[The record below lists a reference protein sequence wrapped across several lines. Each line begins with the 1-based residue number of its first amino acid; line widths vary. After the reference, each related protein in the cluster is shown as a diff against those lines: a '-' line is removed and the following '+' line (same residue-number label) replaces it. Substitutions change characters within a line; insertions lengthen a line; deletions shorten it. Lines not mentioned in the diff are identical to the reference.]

1 MLMRNNFLSNG
12 TSKAGRVWQLLM
24 TMIFLFTLGIGQ
36 MWADEIFAYTLT
48 GAGADGTTYTATG
61 GSAKCLKAMASGG
74 SNEITIGTQTFYKFN
89 SSSAWQFTLA
99 SGNFAVGDVISF
111 TCACGTSAK
120 SGKGVKINNSI
131 SVTGNFPASTANTIT
146 YTVTASDGIAGDN
159 KFSLYRNDSDI
170 KFGTVSVTRSS
181 GDTPVCPSGLTI
193 SSKNDQTA
201 FTEGDKIELT
211 AALEEGNG
219 TITYQWYKGSVATGN
234 AISGAT
240 AAKYEKS
247 NCTTADAGNY
257 FCVASKTSCSDAV
270 NASAF
275 AITVAADTKCFN
287 MPEIT
292 SKPADLAHVTVTG
305 GTLSDVSVNGK
316 SVSMDN
322 NGLKFGGNDS
332 RLKVT
337 LTGASIIAGTKI
349 TVAYKGASTDGSGIG
364 IFNENCA
371 NQTLNATGLTNAG
384 SVSHT
389 FTAAEAANYA
399 DEFIINRNGTGK
411 SICVNA
417 ITVEDC
423 GPAVTK
429 HTITLNYNDGVTPNG
444 SLKVIDGNAA
454 TQPADPE
461 RGKYTFLGWNKG
473 SSAYNW
479 SAAVTED
486 FTLVAQW
493 QDPWTISFDADG
505 GSAVADITVKHN
517 TKAEKPDDPTY
528 ASHDFEGWFIGDT
541 DTPFD
546 WDANVTDNYSLKA
559 HWIAEVA
566 KYDIEYYDGETKI
579 GTEAQV
585 RADQHPTA
593 AGIETDKPLY
603 SFVGWFLN
611 SALTGDPVALNTVTP
626 SEGLKLYGKWTKLY
640 AATYDMEAYAASDGA
655 SKEGI
660 EAALTAANY
669 AYTNINGIDNGHT
682 HNYTYDGLKYK
693 TNDGD
698 LSFNVVEGKVVE
710 VKTGHLPS
718 NDAVTMYINGVA
730 SETVFEGADEEQETH
745 KTNYFYS
752 AAEALYRLE
761 VLASKG
767 TCAVKKITIR
777 DPYQVSF
784 DANGGDIVAAQYAT
798 PSVTLPSATNGS
810 QNFAGWYTSG
820 DEYVGMNGD
829 SYTPTAAIT
838 LVAHWEALS
847 TVNTLSDLKVN
858 GVTIDGFDPEIHTY
872 YINLPYGTDLNNLPK
887 ITEATPTN
895 ANASVALWPVNGPE
909 WTDNYGGCYR
919 QSAEVTPQDPT
930 AAHGYNDIRITI
942 APKDGVSLIKV
953 ATTGGTNKTVTGA
966 YAGDGDVS
974 LSSNTKMD
982 NGKYIGFILDGT
994 TLQAGDRIN
1003 VHTTQAA
1010 NTGGSHIIFYD
1021 NMTDKNELYD
1031 TEEIGGTGDNIFT
1044 INAAMVGSATAYV
1057 YRANNDAAHQWNGYV
1072 DYIEVTRA
1080 MDPVLTAIT
1089 IDTRDGVID
1098 PLDDKHFSVTIP
1110 YESDLAALTVVP
1122 TVIRNAA
1129 HATTP
1134 EAVVSNAGAWVIG
1147 DNTYRVMDKDGD
1159 YTDYTITLD
1168 RDVLKH
1174 TVSFNTHGGS
1184 AVASQEIVHGEY
1196 LAAAPAAPEKED
1208 YIFQYWSLID
1218 GGEEVDITTVQI
1230 NEDKEFHAVWVSD
1243 GSIRLLDGSTV
1254 NHTNYI
1260 TGVTA
1265 DETVEFMGNEVHY
1278 AKFSGTCSGV
1288 SSVKDLTRVI
1298 AYNATTNKTKIRISA
1313 HNNSTSARNILVK
1326 GLVEGASEAVDLA
1339 TIALG
1344 NKEDKVSEW
1353 IEFNNAA
1360 NRTIYIMVSS
1370 SAGDVYF
1377 TQVKVIESGETEMK
1391 QVGEAGYSLNLNKG
1405 RFFGTASTDLAFE
1418 GMAARLSGDYTAL
1431 NSGYAKLNATSMS
1444 FTVANP
1450 VLLKV
1455 TTNNNKT
1462 YYVTKGAAGTDN
1474 ETAKAG
1480 VSEFN
1485 LTAGTWY
1492 ITAGAAEVQF
1502 TNLAFEAPKC
1512 EKPVITTEPETNTN
1526 FGAGNLTATVVA
1538 AEPTEGTLS
1547 YQWYNADGD
1556 VEVEGATA
1564 ATLTTT
1570 TEGTYYVIVTNK
1582 LAGYQDNSTK
1592 SAEATLGYRVMDDAT
1607 LSALGYG
1614 DPATAI
1620 ALEADKYEYRVDLA
1634 EGTTVVPA
1642 LSATATMNPY
1652 PTVAITDATEFVNYE
1667 AISTVEVTSEDGT
1680 AHKTYTV
1687 HFYVDHEILALVD
1700 VTGNMKWDF
1709 SKTGIADQT
1718 AIAANTILANVDG
1731 AVNDPAIFESDNIM
1745 ATGGKQAGTKLQ
1757 ASMIKFHTTVPGSV
1771 IVKFANTGN
1780 KSNYRYLVVNG
1791 VQSEAG
1797 SKNSTVV
1804 TYAEYVPAGDV
1815 VLTVTTADGGN
1826 MFNFTS
1832 VEFKL
1837 DNDLEPART
1846 DDWLAPGEMGTIC
1859 IPQGAVAVG
1868 ADIYELVGSEPV
1880 YGKIVF
1886 ETVKHMKP
1894 GKPYMFISKG
1904 DRIDLI
1910 LTDEAA
1916 ASEPDNSGAMKGTF
1930 VALNLTELDNVYYF
1944 AQHALWSCV
1953 DLTSLSVPAN
1963 RAYVKLDEVEPIQAE
1978 TPAPGRVRMS
1988 LGVNGAPAVT
1998 TGAENAQMDNAPV
2011 KMMINGQLFILR
2023 GEKMY
2028 DATGRL
2034 VK

>member
-1 MLMRNNFLSNG
+1 MRNNFLSNG

-626 SEGLKLYGKWTKLY
+626 SEGLKIYGKWSKVYAQNADLEGLVEDEGTGADWQAYMTGKGYAYSTTDVSLDAKASGKTYENWPYQGLKAKAEGAYVEGRIAADKLVIIKLGHM
-640 AATYDMEAYAASDGA
+640 AA
-655 SKEGI
+655 
-660 EAALTAANY
+660 AAN
-669 AYTNINGIDNGHT
+669 
-682 HNYTYDGLKYK
+682 
-693 TNDGD
+693 
-698 LSFNVVEGKVVE
+698 
-710 VKTGHLPS
+710 
-718 NDAVTMYINGVA
+718 VTIGGVA
-730 SETVFEGADEEQETH
+730 AGTATGLDAAEPAGQL
-745 KTNYFYS
+745 NYFYVEN
-752 AAEALYRLE
+752 EA
-761 VLASKG
+761 VLRYQTTNGGACVLK
-767 TCAVKKITIR
+767 AITIQN
-777 DPYQVSF
+777 PFQVTF
-784 DANGGDIVAAQYAT
+784 NANGGDPVSALFGH
-798 PSVTLPSATNGS
+798 PSVTLPSASKGTDS
-810 QNFAGWYTSG
+810 FLGWFIG
-820 DEYVGMNGD
+820 EDKIGEAGD
-829 SYTPTAAIT
+829 SYTPTDNVE
-838 LVAHWEALS
+838 LVAHWESVSTDARIKALTYAIGEGTPVDIYEADKNTFNVVLPYANS
-847 TVNTLSDLKVN
+847 YDAITVAATPNHGSASIKAGAVMTVSSLPGSATFTIVAQSGAEVDYTVNFSM
-858 GVTIDGFDPEIHTY
+858 G
-872 YINLPYGTDLNNLPK
+872 
-887 ITEATPTN
+887 
-895 ANASVALWPVNGPE
+895 
-909 WTDNYGGCYR
+909 
-919 QSAEVTPQDPT
+919 
-930 AAHGYNDIRITI
+930 
-942 APKDGVSLIKV
+942 PKDGVEIIKAV
-953 ATTGGTNKTVTGA
+953 TANATVTG
-966 YAGDGDVS
+966 
-974 LSSNTKMD
+974 
-982 NGKYIGFILDGT
+982 F
-994 TLQAGDRIN
+994 
-1003 VHTTQAA
+1003 
-1010 NTGGSHIIFYD
+1010 
-1021 NMTDKNELYD
+1021 
-1031 TEEIGGTGDNIFT
+1031 IGGTRSTNLSNGDAKKLDKNKYFGAT
-1044 INAAMVGSATAYV
+1044 LASGNFQTGDVLKINVTTADNNGGKCFVYADEAGTDLIYEAPAVFGSTGVYEIVLPAAVEGKNSLYLYRAGGDVQWNPSFSYIAV
-1057 YRANNDAAHQWNGYV
+1057 YRAMN
-1072 DYIEVTRA
+1072 
-1080 MDPVLTAIT
+1080 PVLTAIQFNTTDVAVNSTSVSATLPNGTNLGSMTVTPT
-1089 IDTRDGVID
+1089 IVWNGAGTAA
-1098 PLDDKHFSVTIP
+1098 VTG
-1110 YESDLAALTVVP
+1110 SW
-1122 TVIRNAA
+1122 
-1129 HATTP
+1129 
-1134 EAVVSNAGAWVIG
+1134 AWG
-1147 DNTYRVMDKDGD
+1147 DNTYVVTDKDGD
-1159 YTDYTITLD
+1159 ATTYTINLTE
-1168 RDVLKH
+1168 DVLKH

-1184 AVASQEIVHGEY
+1184 AVASELVVDGQK
-1196 LAAAPAAPEKED
+1196 LAAAPADPEKED
-1208 YIFQYWSLID
+1208 YVFQGWAETAD
-1218 GGEEVDITTVQI
+1218 GAIVDVTSFTISA
-1230 NEDKEFHAVWVSD
+1230 DKEFHAVWASD
-1243 GSIRLLDGSTV
+1243 GAIKLLDGSTV
-1254 NHTNYI
+1254 NHANFI

-1265 DETVEFMGNEVHY
+1265 DETVEFKGNEVHY

-1313 HNNSTSARNILVK
+1313 HNNSTSARSILVK

-1344 NKEDKVSEW
+1344 NKEDKVSDW
-1353 IEFNNAA
+1353 IEFDNAA
-1360 NRTIYIMVSS
+1360 NRTIYIMVGS

-1391 QVGEAGYSLNLNKG
+1391 QVGEAGYALNLNKG

-1620 ALEADKYEYRVDLA
+1620 TLVADKYEYRVDLA

-1667 AISTVEVTSEDGT
+1667 ATSTVVVTAEDGVT
-1680 AHKTYTV
+1680 QKTYTV
-1687 HFYVDHEILALVD
+1687 KFVVDHEILALVD

-1718 AIAANTILANVDG
+1718 AIAANTILANVEG

-1846 DDWLAPGEMGTIC
+1846 DEWLAPGEMGTIC

-1904 DRIDLI
+1904 TRIDFI
-1910 LTDEAA
+1910 TTDEAE

-1953 DLTSLSVPAN
+1953 DLSSLSVPAN
-1963 RAYVKLDEVEPIQAE
+1963 RAYVKLDEVQQIQAE

-1998 TGAENAQMDNAPV
+1998 TGVENAQMDNAPV
-2011 KMMINGQLFILR
+2011 KMIINGQLFILR
-2023 GEKMY
+2023 GEKMF